1 MATHSQRRSDADILT
16 IGFATTAGMWAVGYA
31 CRLFGDAVPAPLIFV
46 LLLLCLTAGGVVV
59 GRYTERGV
67 RGGLWAG
74 LLSGAL
80 NLLIVGSLIGS
91 QATHAL
97 KAGAWTWVAG
107 SLGIS
112 AALGSLGALI
122 GSRWKPSP
130 YPLPMREGDRTP
142 GPDWP
147 GGLAIVAACTTFLLL
162 AAGGLVT
169 GFDEGLAVVDWPN
182 TEGYN
187 MFLYPLARMTGGI
200 YLEHA
205 HRLLGSLVG
214 LTTLVLAIQ
223 VQRREPRRWVR
234 RVAWLA
240 LLFVITQGILGG
252 LRVTGRFTWSTQ
264 AADTDPKILL
274 AIVHGIFGQVVFAT
288 LVALAV
294 WRSRAWQ
301 VAPPPTAVRSASTD
315 RTFGVALVGLVIVQL
330 MLGALVRHFSWALDI
345 LRYGLPIDPARLLAI
360 GQHVL
365 HVHIAVAVLVVLAGI
380 TVGVRAWGLYRDV
393 RPLHRLGSGLLI
405 LLGVQLALGVL
416 ALTVSGTDAPD
427 RRPTAFDVLITTA
440 HQVVG
445 AAILAWAVM
454 LLLWNYRRLGRARL
468 PSSRVV
474 KRHGV

>member
-1 MATHSQRRSDADILT
+1 VIATRATQPERRRAADILT
-16 IGFATTAGMWAVGYA
+16 LGFATTLSMWTVGYA

-46 LLLLCLTAGGVVV
+46 LLLLCLMAGGVVA
-59 GRYTERGV
+59 GRYTDRGV

-74 LLSGAL
+74 LLSGGL
-80 NLLIVGSLIGS
+80 NLLIVGSLIGA
-91 QATHAL
+91 QAPNAL
-97 KAGAWTWVAG
+97 KVGAWTWVTG

-112 AALGSLGALI
+112 VALGVCGALI
-122 GSRWKPSP
+122 GRQWRSSRP
-130 YPLPMREGDRTP
+130 E
-142 GPDWP
+142 PDWR
-147 GGLAIVAACTTFLLL
+147 GGLAIVAACATFLLL

-187 MFLYPLARMTGGI
+187 MFLYPLARMTGGV

-214 LTTLVLAIQ
+214 LTTLVMALHIQ
-223 VQRREPRRWVR
+223 RSEPRRWVR

-240 LLFVITQGILGG
+240 LLFVILQGVLGG
-252 LRVTGRFTWSTQ
+252 LRVTGRLTWSTR

-301 VAPPPTAVRSASTD
+301 TAPPPTAAPSASTD
-315 RTFGVALVGLVIVQL
+315 RTFGVALVALVIVQL

-345 LRYGLPIDPARLLAI
+345 LRYGLPVDPKRLVAI
-360 GQHVL
+360 GQRVL
-365 HVHIAVAVLVVLAGI
+365 HVHIAVAVLVVVFGI

-393 RPLHRLGSGLLI
+393 RPLHTLGSRLLL
-405 LLGVQLALGVL
+405 LLGVQLALGIFAL
-416 ALTVSGTDAPD
+416 AVSGTDAPD

-445 AAILAWAVM
+445 AAVLAWAVM
-454 LLLWNYRRLGRARL
+454 LLLWNYRRLCAPARAARAVN
-468 PSSRVV
+468 SSPAPYDC
-474 KRHGV
+474 